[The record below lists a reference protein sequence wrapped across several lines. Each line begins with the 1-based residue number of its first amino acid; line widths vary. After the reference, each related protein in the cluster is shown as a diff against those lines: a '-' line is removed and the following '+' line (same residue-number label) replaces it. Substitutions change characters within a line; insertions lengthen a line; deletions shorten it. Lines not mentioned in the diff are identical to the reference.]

1 MLRKASLATLLK
13 RCPFSLYSCS
23 GQYFSKDLFQVKGP
37 VLLRSAMDE
46 EEQSFF
52 FFLSTNVPKNNFP
65 AHLRGNITS
74 VNSFRIQD
82 KLFGQTSAWQ
92 FVGSSLPSLNWKP
105 SRQCAQPT
113 GYLARKAILG
123 ALLPLGHHQWSCW
136 LTHSL
141 VCLLTSGL
149 VQTCTPVLVLVWFS

>member
-1 MLRKASLATLLK
+1 MLRKASHATFLK

-23 GQYFSKDLFQVKGP
+23 GQYFSKDLFLAKGP

-52 FFLSTNVPKNNFP
+52 FFGRTNVPKNNFP

-74 VNSFRIQD
+74 VSSFRIQD
-82 KLFGQTSAWQ
+82 KIFGET
-92 FVGSSLPSLNWKP
+92 SLPDSLWDQACLL
-105 SRQCAQPT
+105 ST
-113 GYLARKAILG
+113 GNSPDNAYNLLDTWLGRRPLG
-123 ALLPLGHHQWSCW
+123 APLPLGHHQWSCW

-149 VQTCTPVLVLVWFS
+149 VQTCTPVLVLV